1 MQLFYGD
8 DMIVLCVADLD
19 ELDTLDASFYT
30 LKQLGLRAD
39 LCTIKLLLVGHVE
52 DPQSVAIM
60 LATAML
66 SKGTCFFNQ
75 GMPLGASCKA
85 KQLRWGNKQI
95 CGEIGGMEQT

>member
-1 MQLFYGD
+1 MIKGFMSGFKVGLIEGWGYLYLQLFYGD

-39 LCTIKLLLVGHVE
+39 LCTIKLLLVGHAE

-66 SKGTCFFNQ
+66 SKGYLLF
-75 GMPLGASCKA
+75 
-85 KQLRWGNKQI
+85 
-95 CGEIGGMEQT
+95 